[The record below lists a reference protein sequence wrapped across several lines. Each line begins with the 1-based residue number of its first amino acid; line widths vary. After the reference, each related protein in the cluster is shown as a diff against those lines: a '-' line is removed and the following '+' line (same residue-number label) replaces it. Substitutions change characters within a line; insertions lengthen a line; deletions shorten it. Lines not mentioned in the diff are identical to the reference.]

1 MTAAVEFDCVIVGGG
16 LVGASLA
23 CALGG
28 EGLRLAVLEVAP
40 DSVPA
45 PPSYDDRGLAL
56 SPSSQRV
63 LQGLG
68 LWEQLRAESTPILR
82 IHVTERGR
90 FAFAR
95 LQAAELG
102 IEALGY
108 VVVARALGAIL
119 SQRLGQLDN
128 VQLLRSAKPSRIEL
142 HPNRIDVSINQGLH
156 GVRTLSARLLIAA
169 DGGDSQTRALL
180 GIESRWHDYR
190 QTAVVATVSPERPHH
205 GTAYERFTSSGP
217 LALLPMTEQRCVAVW
232 TVRSEQAEAL
242 LHLDDS
248 AYQEGLLEHSGGYL
262 GGFQPVGSRRAYP
275 LHLIQAQRIVG
286 PRAAVVGNAAHT
298 LHPNAAQGLNLGLR
312 DVATLAELVV
322 DAFRQGADMGDPQ
335 LLKTYA
341 DLRRDDQGRVLRL
354 SDGLARLFY
363 NEFVPVI
370 LLRDAAM
377 VAVDLLPPLK
387 SALARRAM
395 GLVGRQPRLACGLP
409 L

>member
-1 MTAAVEFDCVIVGGG
+1 MSATVEFDCLIVGGG

-23 CALGG
+23 WALGG
-28 EGLRLAVLEVAP
+28 EGLRLAVLETTP
-40 DSVPA
+40 GSVPT

-90 FAFAR
+90 FAFTR
-95 LQAAELG
+95 LQAGELG
-102 IEALGY
+102 VEALGY
-108 VVVARALGAIL
+108 VVVARALGAVL
-119 SQRLGQLDN
+119 LQRLGQLDN
-128 VQLLRSAKPSRIEL
+128 VQLLRPAKPSRIER
-142 HPNRIDVSINQGLH
+142 HPSRIDVRINQGLH
-156 GVRTLSARLLIAA
+156 GARTLSARLLIAA
-169 DGGDSQTRALL
+169 DGGDSQTRGLL
-180 GIESRWHDYR
+180 GIESHSRDYR
-190 QTAVVATVSPERPHH
+190 QTAVVATVSPEQPHH
-205 GTAYERFTSSGP
+205 GTAYERFTPSGP

-232 TVRSEQAEAL
+232 TVRSEQAQAL
-242 LHLDDS
+242 LQLDDT
-248 AYQEGLLEHSGGYL
+248 AYQEGLRERSGGYL
-262 GGFQPVGSRRAYP
+262 GGFQRAGSRRAYP

-341 DLRRDDQGRVLRL
+341 DLRRDDQRRVLRL

-363 NEFVPVI
+363 NEFLPAI

-377 VAVDLLPPLK
+377 LAVDLLPPLK

-395 GLVGRQPRLACGLP
+395 GLAGRQPRLACGLP